1 MELFEDVAKPLIDD
15 LIHCKNGKWA
25 EVLFFQGM
33 KYIMYTVQNPVNR
46 LFSLVLKGLVDQ
58 ENNS

>member
-33 KYIMYTVQNPVNR
+33 KYIMYTVQNPVN
-46 LFSLVLKGLVDQ
+46 
-58 ENNS
+58 